1 MEQPK
6 ILVTGAAG
14 LIGKAVFE
22 TLIEKGYSV
31 TGVDNLSRPGSKNKE
46 YLINDD
52 LLNFYRNQKN
62 NFDIIFHFA
71 AINGTDAFYDI
82 PNQIIEN
89 NIQLDLATFEFAKSN
104 NSKIVYASSSEV
116 IAGSNTVPT
125 PEEKSIFISNIHNP
139 RWSYRLCKILSEN
152 YLTNSEHDYLIV
164 RFFNVF
170 GEDSRKGHFLHDIIE
185 KIKNKDYN
193 LIGYNETRSF
203 CYIDDAIDALL
214 SVAFS
219 ENQTV
224 INIGN
229 DEEISILDAA
239 SVISNSIFNINTD
252 WILQK
257 GRLGSTARRCPDV
270 TKIKEILADYKPLS
284 FREAIE
290 KIKDTNKNEKNNIK
304 N

>member
-1 MEQPK
+1 MEQSK

-14 LIGKAVFE
+14 LIGKATFE
-22 TLIEKGYSV
+22 RLIEKGYSV
-31 TGVDNLSRPGSKNKE
+31 TGVDNLSRPGSTDKE
-46 YLINDD
+46 CLINND
-52 LLNFYRNQKN
+52 LLDFYENQKN

-71 AINGTDAFYDI
+71 AINGTDTFYDN
-82 PNQIIEN
+82 PNQVIES
-89 NIQLDLATFEFAKSN
+89 NIQLDLATFKFARSN
-104 NSKIVYASSSEV
+104 NSKVIYASSSEV
-116 IAGSNTVPT
+116 VAGSNTVPT
-125 PEEKSIFISNIHNP
+125 PEEKSISISNIHNP
-139 RWSYRLCKILSEN
+139 RWSYRLSKILSEN
-152 YLTNSEHDYLIV
+152 YLTNSKQDYLIV

-239 SVISNSIFNINTD
+239 NVISNSIFNINTD

-257 GRLGSTARRCPDV
+257 GRSGSTVRRCPDI
-270 TKIKEILADYKPLS
+270 TKLKKIFADYNPLL
-284 FREAIE
+284 FNEAIE
-290 KIKDTNKNEKNNIK
+290 KIKVYKQK
-304 N
+304 